1 MDVTAIAAGG
11 DGVSRHEGMVVFT
24 PRTAPGDMAEIEF
37 VPGPRF
43 ARGALR
49 SLRTSSPD
57 RVEPTCMHYTRDKCG
72 GCQLQHISY
81 EAQLAAKGRIV
92 SDALRRIGRREMDP
106 PQVRPSPGQWRYR
119 RKLTLALRRR
129 GAQWYAGLHP
139 YDAPGRVFA
148 LSDCPITDER
158 VVAVW
163 REVLEHGADL
173 PDAVELRGAVRVED
187 DGASF
192 SLEGGVS
199 WPASAKFFARVPSL
213 ASLWWTPEGGARRRI
228 EHRGADGAPGASF
241 TQVNRGLAVELQEHA
256 LARALSYKPST
267 LVDAY
272 AGTGDTAAGAADS
285 GVKVTAIELDEDALA
300 WCARRLPHGARA
312 IAARVEDVIAS
323 VLPVDVVVLNPPRA
337 GVDARVSAAL
347 EGEGSARAIVY
358 VSCDPA
364 TLARDLARM
373 PRWRIASLTCF
384 DMFPQTAHVE
394 TVCEL
399 VPEAA

>member
-1 MDVTAIAAGG
+1 MEITAIAAGG
-11 DGVSRHEGMVVFT
+11 DGVSRHEGLVIFT
-24 PRTAPGDMAEIEF
+24 PRTVPGDVAEIEF

-49 SLRTSSPD
+49 ALRAAAPD
-57 RVEPTCMHYTRDKCG
+57 RVEPVCVHYNRDKCG
-72 GCQLQHISY
+72 GCQLQHLSY
-81 EAQLAAKGRIV
+81 EAQLTAKGRIV
-92 SDALRRIGRREMDP
+92 ADALRRIGHREVEP
-106 PQVRPSPGQWRYR
+106 PPVRPSPAQWRYR

-129 GAQWYAGLHP
+129 GAAWYAGMHP

-148 LSDCPITDER
+148 VEECPITDER
-158 VVAVW
+158 VLAVW
-163 REVLEHGADL
+163 REVLARGANL
-173 PDAVELRGAVRVED
+173 PDAAELRGAVRVED
-187 DGASF
+187 EGASF
-192 SLEGGVS
+192 SLEGGAS
-199 WPASAKFFARVPSL
+199 WPASGKFFARVPSL

-241 TQVNRGLAVELQEHA
+241 AQVNRGLAAELQSHV
-256 LARALSYKPST
+256 LARALSYAPAT

-272 AGTGDTAAGAADS
+272 AGTGDTAAAAALA
-285 GVKVTAIELDEDALA
+285 GVKVTAIELDEDAVA
-300 WCARRLPHGARA
+300 WCERRLPHGARA

-323 VLPVDVVVLNPPRA
+323 VLPADVVVLNPPRA
-337 GVDARVSAAL
+337 GVERPVTAAL
-347 EGEGSARAIVY
+347 EGEGSARAIIY

-373 PRWRIASLTCF
+373 PRWRIASLACF